1 MRNFR
6 KDRSFL
12 AFTNR
17 DYDDFFIA
25 EGIGSG
31 HGFMNNLQVRGWEPN
46 SIVDEE
52 TFYQVKLTGTG
63 QSDVTI
69 RNIQKLRHA
78 PGTRYEVFINDN
90 PRASFEADEFGLV
103 TIPQVRDDALIRIV
117 IEGTA
122 SQRLQDSR
130 SSVPFQVFDNRK
142 DALVFKVDYR
152 GKIASKLQ
160 IRNLNGRLVVDL
172 SAQVAGGIAVWSTAQ
187 VAAGVYIASAY
198 VDRQWYGHMVTV
210 DR

>member
-12 AFTNR
+12 ALTNSNS
-17 DYDDFFIA
+17 DDFFIA
-25 EGIGSG
+25 NGVGSA
-31 HGFMNNLQVRGWEPN
+31 HGFMNTIQLRGWEPN

-63 QSDVTI
+63 QSDATI
-69 RNIQKLRHA
+69 RNIQKLRHV

-90 PRASFEADEFGLV
+90 PRAPVEADEFGLV

-122 SQRLQDSR
+122 SQRLQNTR
-130 SSVPFQVFDNRK
+130 SSLPFQVFDNRK
-142 DALVFKVDYR
+142 DALLFKVDYR
-152 GKIASKLQ
+152 GKTASK
-160 IRNLNGRLVVDL
+160 
-172 SAQVAGGIAVWSTAQ
+172 
-187 VAAGVYIASAY
+187 
-198 VDRQWYGHMVTV
+198 
-210 DR
+210 